1 MTSVATKPTGDY
13 AEVNGINLYYEIHGE
28 GQPLVLLHGGL
39 GAIEMFGWNLP
50 EFAAKRQVVAV
61 DLQGHGRTV
70 DIDRPLSVEF
80 MADDVAAL
88 VRYLELD
95 RVDVVGYS
103 MGGGVALQLAVRRPE
118 LVRKL
123 VVVSAVFRSD
133 AYYPEILAQQSQ
145 VNASAAEFMKQTPMY
160 ELYSA
165 IAPRTEDWPRL
176 LDKIGTA
183 MKQPFD
189 FTQQIRGITAPTLVV
204 AGDCDI
210 FPPSHAVELFT
221 LLGGGQRDGGWD
233 GAGRPK
239 SRLAIRPGFTHYTI
253 FSDEG
258 LSSTALEFLD
268 DPSTDP

>member
-1 MTSVATKPTGDY
+1 MTSVATRTTGEY
-13 AEVNGINLYYEIHGE
+13 AEVNGIKLYYEIHGE
-28 GQPLVLLHGGL
+28 GRPLVLLHGGL

-50 EFAAKRQVVAV
+50 AFASKRQVVAV
-61 DLQGHGRTV
+61 DLQGHGRTA

-103 MGGGVALQLAVRRPE
+103 MGGGVALQLAIRHPE
-118 LVRKL
+118 LVGKL
-123 VVVSAVFRSD
+123 VVVSAVFRRD
-133 AYYPEILAQQSQ
+133 GYYPEILAQQAH
-145 VNASAAEFMKQTPMY
+145 VNAAAAEFMKQTPMY

-165 IAPRTEDWPRL
+165 IAPQPEDWPRL
-176 LDKIGTA
+176 LDKIGDA

-189 FTQQIRGITAPTLVV
+189 FTEQIRGITAPTLVV

-239 SRLAIRPGFTHYTI
+239 SRLAIRTGFTHYTI

-258 LSSTALEFLD
+258 LSATALEFLD